1 MIGEFVT
8 VKDTAKKWNIS
19 PRTVQILCAE
29 GKIDGATKFGR
40 VWAIPADAEKPRDR
54 RLTTCRYI
62 NWRKRLPKSEEQT
75 GQTGTYR
82 KDESDD

>member
-1 MIGEFVT
+1 MRRIQT
-8 VKDTAKKWNIS
+8 MCN
-19 PRTVQILCAE
+19 E
-29 GKIDGATKFGR
+29 GLIEGVIKFGHS
-40 VWAIPADAEKPRDR
+40 WAIPADAEKPRDR